1 MAPLIGIQK
10 NAQEVVKLLKIETR
24 AVDSIELGI
33 ELGKVCFFTVVH
45 FVTYN
50 PTVTICSDPT
60 VHSLLGITDT

>member
-1 MAPLIGIQK
+1 MLHAVRHK
-10 NAQEVVKLLKIETR
+10 NVYNTWSSV
-24 AVDSIELGI
+24 ELGI

-60 VHSLLGITDT
+60 VHSHLGITDT